1 MADKLARIFG
11 TEEDK
16 VNCPFYFKIGACRHG
31 DTCTRLHN
39 KPILSQT
46 ILFFHLYDNPPAAV
60 AFSDG
65 MEVRE
70 FTPHNSGTSAPK
82 ESPLLEA
89 VRHLEEFYEDVFLEM
104 IKYGEVEEVHIC
116 DNIGEHIIGNTYV
129 KFHTEEE
136 AKRCMDALNGKF
148 YAGRVIY
155 GEYCPVTDFREAR
168 CRQYKEGNC
177 DRGGY
182 CNFMHLKHIPKPMR
196 KALLKYMFEAYPEYK
211 ERRNQEE
218 ELEEG
223 TKRERDYEKNDREP
237 DAGRGN
243 RSNEGPPPSRD
254 QTSAERRA
262 MIAQWNQE
270 GGV

>member
-46 ILFFHLYDNPPAAV
+46 LLFFHLYDNPPAAV

-65 MEVRE
+65 MEV
-70 FTPHNSGTSAPK
+70 K
-82 ESPLLEA
+82 EAPLLEA
-89 VRHLEEFYEDVFLEM
+89 VRHFEEFYEDVFLEM
-104 IKYGEVEEVHIC
+104 IKYGEVEEIHVC

-155 GEYCPVTDFREAR
+155 GEYCPVTDFREAK

-182 CNFMHLKHIPKPMR
+182 CNFMHLKHVPRSFR
-196 KALLKYMFEAYPEYK
+196 KAMLKYMFEAYPEYK
-211 ERRNQEE
+211 ERRRLEE
-218 ELEEG
+218 EAAEPAEFA
-223 TKRERDYEKNDREP
+223 KRERDYEKGDTSRSKGRDEAPADRAPRE
-237 DAGRGN
+237 
-243 RSNEGPPPSRD
+243 
-254 QTSAERRA
+254 QTSEERRA
-262 MIAQWNQE
+262 MIAQWNNE
-270 GGV
+270 GGM

>member
-46 ILFFHLYDNPPAAV
+46 VMFFHLYDNPPAAV
-60 AFSDG
+60 AFADG

-70 FTPHNSGTSAPK
+70 EA
-82 ESPLLEA
+82 LEDA
-89 VRHLEEFYEDVFLEM
+89 VKHFEDFYEDIFLEM
-104 IKYGEVEEVHIC
+104 CKYGEVEEIHVC
-116 DNIGEHIIGNTYV
+116 DNIGDHIIGNVYI

-136 AKRCMDALNGKF
+136 AKMCLEDLNGKY
-148 YAGRVIY
+148 YAGRIIY
-155 GEYCPVTDFREAR
+155 GEYCPVTDFREAK

-182 CNFMHLKHIPKPMR
+182 CNFMHLKHVPKSFR
-196 KALLKYMFEAYPEYK
+196 KALFRYMYEAYPQYK
-211 ERRNQEE
+211 ERKKIEE
-218 ELEEG
+218 DEEHS
-223 TKRERDYEKNDREP
+223 RRDRDYEKSYRRPDEPQPEPERAPRE
-237 DAGRGN
+237 
-243 RSNEGPPPSRD
+243 

-270 GGV
+270 GGM